1 MMFAWFDAREC
12 KKFGQE
18 LADFYLERVVVDKK
32 DKTTK
37 FVEKKQK
44 NLLTKIQQKIYQFR
58 AAQSLNVYKTA
69 QIGNVFK
76 WRLIEAGF
84 DKSYVDELTNW
95 LMRNF

>member
-1 MMFAWFDAREC
+1 MIFAWFDAREC

-18 LADFYLERVVVDKK
+18 LADFYLERVVIDKK

-44 NLLTKIQQKIYQFR
+44 ILLSKIQQKVFQFK
-58 AAQSLNVYKTA
+58 AAQSLNVYKKA

-84 DKSYVDELTNW
+84 DKDYVDELTSW

>member
-1 MMFAWFDAREC
+1 MIFAWFDAREC
-12 KKFGQE
+12 KKFGLE
-18 LADFYLERVVVDKK
+18 LAEFYLERVVIDAK

-44 NLLTKIQQKIYQFR
+44 NLLAKIQQKIYQFKTTT
-58 AAQSLNVYKTA
+58 SLNVYKKA

-84 DKSYVDELTNW
+84 DKRYVDELTSW
-95 LMRNF
+95 LMLNF

>member
-1 MMFAWFDAREC
+1 MIFAWFDAREC
-12 KKFGQE
+12 KKFGLE
-18 LADFYLERVVVDKK
+18 LAEFYLERVVIDKK

-44 NLLTKIQQKIYQFR
+44 ILLSKIQQKVYQFR
-58 AAQSLNVYKTA
+58 AAQSLNVYKKA

-84 DKSYVDELTNW
+84 DKDYVDELTGW